1 MRVNLSIS
9 LALTAMLLPL
19 SCSKTDVQEGAGS
32 LPGNRVL
39 ELTVGSGPATKASA
53 GKTAWIPGR
62 DKILVS
68 FAQPT
73 ESGIAISEG
82 FYNIKN
88 SDGGTEPDGKPI
100 LWQNTNP
107 ASIYAWYWMSSNIS
121 EELYIS
127 DQSTPDRFKYYDVL
141 SASVSDV
148 EFGTRPNLNFSHAL
162 AKIRILWRDESLLRP
177 SYWRPAVRA
186 TNPKFFS
193 NSLEISLEKESTGLY
208 ALKAGGNAGWII
220 PYETEQMTWE
230 CLIPAQTISG
240 TAIKLML
247 QKGDETP
254 YESAVLIEETT
265 FEAGKT
271 YSYTLVSDPMNSK
284 VEVAVSNIHDWST
297 EENGGNLTLKELVR
311 LETAPA
317 KDGVIRIEKDADIT
331 GETENTVEI
340 ADGCKVDLWGVKIHG
355 GIITE
360 GNVTLNVHGY
370 DNLVETSEDGM
381 PGIWP
386 KSGGTLTI
394 KGTEE
399 FRQQW
404 SSQIEVYSKKDAAAI
419 GGGTNRPA
427 GNIIITGWLSVNI
440 VAGWLPSDGEQ
451 YTSDSRGAGIGG
463 GYDNAPCGDITIS
476 DGVRGAAVC
485 MGDGA
490 GIGGG
495 AKNSGCGNISIL
507 AARMDVYQY
516 DEGYGAAIGGGY
528 DNSPCGDISIAKG
541 NVDSTTNIDI
551 NNADRENVHR
561 NTKGSGIGGGVKNSG
576 CGTIDLSYG
585 YMLVFGPQEGSGIGD
600 GVDNSSCRGIFIRT
614 GIQTG
619 IRSIEVYTSEG
630 TSSTSGTLTFDGD
643 YTIKEPYNEYW
654 HYWAVYGK

>member
-162 AKIRILWRDESLLRP
+162 AKIRILWRDESLLQP

-208 ALKAGGNAGWII
+208 ALKAGGNAGWIT

-230 CLIPAQTISG
+230 CLIPSQTISG

-271 YSYTLVSDPMNSK
+271 YSYTLVSDPLNSK

-311 LETAPA
+311 LESAPA
-317 KDGVIRIEKDADIT
+317 KDGVIRIEKDVDIT

-340 ADGCKVDLWGVKIHG
+340 ADGCKVDLWEVKIRG

-614 GIQTG
+614 GI
-619 IRSIEVYTSEG
+619 RSIEIYTSEG

-643 YTIKEPYNEYW
+643 YTIKEPQNPWW
-654 HYWAVYGK
+654 HYWAVSGK

>member
-247 QKGDETP
+247 QKGDEPP
-254 YESAVLIEETT
+254 YESAVLIEDTT

-271 YSYTLVSDPMNSK
+271 YSYTLVSDPLNSK

-297 EENGGNLTLKELVR
+297 EESGGNLTLKELVR
-311 LETAPA
+311 LESAPA
-317 KDGVIRIEKDADIT
+317 KDGVIRIEKDVDIT

-355 GIITE
+355 GIIAE

-528 DNSPCGDISIAKG
+528 DNSPCGDISIVKG

-585 YMLVFGPQEGSGIGD
+585 YMLVFGPQEGAGIGD
-600 GVDNSSCRGIFIRT
+600 GVDNSPCQGIFIRT

-619 IRSIEVYTSEG
+619 IRSIEIYTSEG

>member
-19 SCSKTDVQEGAGS
+19 SCSKTDIQEGAGS

-53 GKTAWIPGR
+53 GKTAWIPWM

-107 ASIYAWYWMSSNIS
+107 ASIYAWYWPSSNIS
-121 EELYIS
+121 KKLYIS
-127 DQSTPDRFKYYDVL
+127 DQSTLHGFEHCDVL

-148 EFGTRPNLNFSHAL
+148 KFGTRPNLNFSHAL
-162 AKIRILWRDESLLRP
+162 AKIRILWRDESLLWP

-186 TNPKFFS
+186 TSPRFFS
-193 NSLEISLEKESTGLY
+193 NSLEMSLEKESTGLY
-208 ALKAGGNAGWII
+208 ALKAGGDAGWII

-240 TAIKLML
+240 TAIKLTL

-254 YESAVLIEETT
+254 YESAVFIEETT

-271 YSYTLVSDPMNSK
+271 YSYTLVSDPLNSK
-284 VEVAVSNIHDWST
+284 IEVAASSIHDWSS
-297 EENGGNLTLKELVR
+297 EENGGNLTLKKPVR

-317 KDGVIRIEKDADIT
+317 KDGVIRIEKDADIS

-355 GIITE
+355 GIIAE

-399 FRQQW
+399 FRQHW
-404 SSQIEVYSKKDAAAI
+404 PSQIEVYSKKDAAAI

-585 YMLVFGPQEGSGIGD
+585 YMLVFGPQEGAGIGD
-600 GVDNSSCRGIFIRT
+600 GVDNSPCRGIFIRT

-619 IRSIEVYTSEG
+619 IRSIEIYTSEG

>member
-193 NSLEISLEKESTGLY
+193 NSSEISLEKESTGLY

-247 QKGDETP
+247 QKGDEPP

-271 YSYTLVSDPMNSK
+271 YSYTLVSDPLNSK

-297 EENGGNLTLKELVR
+297 EESGGNLTLKELVR
-311 LETAPA
+311 LESAPA
-317 KDGVIRIEKDADIT
+317 KDGVIRIEKDVDIT

-340 ADGCKVDLWGVKIHG
+340 ADGCKVDLWEVKIRG

-614 GIQTG
+614 GI
-619 IRSIEVYTSEG
+619 RSIEIYTSEG

-643 YTIKEPYNEYW
+643 YTIKEPQNPWW
-654 HYWAVYGK
+654 HYWAVSGK

>member
-127 DQSTPDRFKYYDVL
+127 DQSTPDRFEYYDVL

-220 PYETEQMTWE
+220 PCETEQMTWE

-271 YSYTLVSDPMNSK
+271 YSYTLVNDPLNSK
-284 VEVAVSNIHDWST
+284 IEVAASSIHDWSS
-297 EENGGNLTLKELVR
+297 EENGGNLTLKKPVR

-317 KDGVIRIEKDADIT
+317 KDGVIRIEKDVDIT
-331 GETENTVEI
+331 GETKNTVEI
-340 ADGCKVDLWGVKIHG
+340 ADGCKVDLWEVKIRG

-614 GIQTG
+614 GI
-619 IRSIEVYTSEG
+619 RSIEIYTSEG

-643 YTIKEPYNEYW
+643 YTIKEPQNPWW
-654 HYWAVYGK
+654 HYWAVSGK

>member
-107 ASIYAWYWMSSNIS
+107 ASIYAWYWMSSHIS

-247 QKGDETP
+247 QKGDEPP

-271 YSYTLVSDPMNSK
+271 YSYTLVSDPLNSK
-284 VEVAVSNIHDWST
+284 VEVAVSNIHDWSA
-297 EENGGNLTLKELVR
+297 EESGGNLTLKELVR
-311 LETAPA
+311 LESAPA
-317 KDGVIRIEKDADIT
+317 KDGVIRIEKDVDIT

-340 ADGCKVDLWGVKIHG
+340 ADGCKVDLWEVKIRG

-614 GIQTG
+614 GI
-619 IRSIEVYTSEG
+619 RSIEIYTSEG

-643 YTIKEPYNEYW
+643 YTIKEPQNPWW
-654 HYWAVYGK
+654 HYWAVSGK

>member
-1 MRVNLSIS
+1 MRVNLPIS

-240 TAIKLML
+240 TAIKLTL

-271 YSYTLVSDPMNSK
+271 YSYTLVSDPLNSK

-311 LETAPA
+311 LESAPA
-317 KDGVIRIEKDADIT
+317 KDGVIRIEKDVDIT

-340 ADGCKVDLWGVKIHG
+340 ADGCKVDLWEVKIRG

-360 GNVTLNVHGY
+360 GDVTLNVHGY
-370 DNLVETSEDGM
+370 DNLVETSEEGM

-614 GIQTG
+614 GI
-619 IRSIEVYTSEG
+619 RSIEIYTSEG

-643 YTIKEPYNEYW
+643 YTIKEPQNPWW
-654 HYWAVYGK
+654 HYWAVSGK

>member
-19 SCSKTDVQEGAGS
+19 SCSKTDLQEGTGS

-53 GKTAWIPGR
+53 GKTAWIPGM

-107 ASIYAWYWMSSNIS
+107 ASIYAWYWPSSNIS
-121 EELYIS
+121 KKLYIS
-127 DQSTPDRFKYYDVL
+127 DQSTPHGFEHCDVL

-148 EFGTRPNLNFSHAL
+148 KFGTRPNLNFRHAL
-162 AKIRILWRDESLLRP
+162 AKIRILWRDESLLWP
-177 SYWRPAVRA
+177 SYRRPAVRA
-186 TNPKFFS
+186 TSPRFFS
-193 NSLEISLEKESTGLY
+193 NSLEMSLEKESTGLY
-208 ALKAGGNAGWII
+208 ALKAGGDAGWII

-240 TAIKLML
+240 TAIKLTL

-271 YSYTLVSDPMNSK
+271 YSYTLVSDPLNSK

-311 LETAPA
+311 LESAPA
-317 KDGVIRIEKDADIT
+317 KDGVIRIEKDVDIT

-340 ADGCKVDLWGVKIHG
+340 ADGCKVDLWEVKIRG

-360 GNVTLNVHGY
+360 GNVTLNVHGEKNY
-370 DNLVETSEDGM
+370 VETSKDGM

-394 KGTEE
+394 KGTEKQ
-399 FRQQW
+399 QQW
-404 SSQIEVYSKKDAAAI
+404 SSYIEVYSKKDAAAI

-427 GNIIITGWLSVNI
+427 GNIIITGWLSI
-440 VAGWLPSDGEQ
+440 IATGGFLPGTQ
-451 YTSDSRGAGIGG
+451 YTASHGAGIGG

-476 DGVRGAAVC
+476 DGVNMNAACGGEGAA
-485 MGDGA
+485 
-490 GIGGG
+490 IGGG

-507 AARMDVYQY
+507 AARMYISQVY
-516 DEGYGAAIGGGY
+516 GYGAAIGGGY
-528 DNSPCGDISIAKG
+528 DNSPCGAISIEKG
-541 NVDSTTNIDI
+541 NVDDYTTYIIVNSTD
-551 NNADRENVHR
+551 AENTIR
-561 NTKGSGIGGGVKNSG
+561 NVKGSGIGGGVKSSG
-576 CGTIDLSYG
+576 CGTIDFSYG
-585 YMLVFGPQEGSGIGD
+585 YVEIFGPQEGPGIGD
-600 GVDNSSCRGIFIRT
+600 GIYNSPCQGIFIRT
-614 GIQTG
+614 GI
-619 IRSIEVYTSEG
+619 RHIEVLTDKG
-630 TSSTSGTLTFDGD
+630 SSATSGTLTIDDGF
-643 YTIKEPYNEYW
+643 TVNEPYHPYRYHW
-654 HYWAVYGK
+654 LVD

>member
-177 SYWRPAVRA
+177 SYWRPAVLA

-208 ALKAGGNAGWII
+208 ALKAGGDAGWII

-240 TAIKLML
+240 TAIKLTL

-271 YSYTLVSDPMNSK
+271 YSYTLVSDPLNSK
-284 VEVAVSNIHDWST
+284 VEVAVSNIHDWSA

-311 LETAPA
+311 LESAPA
-317 KDGVIRIEKDADIT
+317 KDGVIRIEKDVDIT

-340 ADGCKVDLWGVKIHG
+340 ADGCKVDLWEVKIRG

-614 GIQTG
+614 GI
-619 IRSIEVYTSEG
+619 RSIEIYTSEG

-643 YTIKEPYNEYW
+643 YTIKEPQNPWW
-654 HYWAVYGK
+654 HYWAVSGK

>member
-19 SCSKTDVQEGAGS
+19 SCSKTDVQEGAES

-53 GKTAWIPGR
+53 GKTAWIPWM

-107 ASIYAWYWMSSNIS
+107 ASIYAWYWPSSNIS
-121 EELYIS
+121 KKLYIS
-127 DQSTPDRFKYYDVL
+127 DQSTPHGFEYCDVL

-148 EFGTRPNLNFSHAL
+148 KFGTRPNLNFSHAL
-162 AKIRILWRDESLLRP
+162 AKIRILWRDESLLWP

-186 TNPKFFS
+186 TSPRFFS
-193 NSLEISLEKESTGLY
+193 NSLEMSLEKESTGLY
-208 ALKAGGNAGWII
+208 ALKAGGDAGWII

-240 TAIKLML
+240 TAIKLTL

-254 YESAVLIEETT
+254 YESAVFIEETT

-271 YSYTLVSDPMNSK
+271 YSYTLVSDPLNSK
-284 VEVAVSNIHDWST
+284 VEVAASSIHDWSS
-297 EENGGNLTLKELVR
+297 EENGGNLTLKKPVR

-355 GIITE
+355 GIIAE

-399 FRQQW
+399 FRQHW
-404 SSQIEVYSKKDAAAI
+404 PSQIEVYSKKDAAAI

-585 YMLVFGPQEGSGIGD
+585 YMLVFGPQEGAGIGD
-600 GVDNSSCRGIFIRT
+600 GVDNSPCQGIFIRT

-619 IRSIEVYTSEG
+619 IRSIEIYTSEG

>member
-1 MRVNLSIS
+1 MRVKYSIS
-9 LALTAMLLPL
+9 LALSVMLLPL
-19 SCSKTDVQEGAGS
+19 SCTKTDVQDGTAASTGIR
-32 LPGNRVL
+32 PL

-53 GKTAWIPGR
+53 GKTAWIPGT
-62 DKILVS
+62 DMIHVT

-107 ASIYAWYWMSSNIS
+107 ASIYAWYWPSSNIS
-121 EELYIS
+121 KKLYIS
-127 DQSTPDRFKYYDVL
+127 DQSTPHGFEHCDVL

-148 EFGTRPNLNFSHAL
+148 KFGTRPNLNFSHAL
-162 AKIRILWRDESLLRP
+162 AKIRILWRDESLLWP

-186 TNPKFFS
+186 TSPRFFS
-193 NSLEISLEKESTGLY
+193 NSLEMSLEKESTGLY
-208 ALKAGGNAGWII
+208 ALKAGGDAGWII

-240 TAIKLML
+240 TAIKLTL

-271 YSYTLVSDPMNSK
+271 YSYTLVNDPLNSK
-284 VEVAVSNIHDWST
+284 IEVAASSIHDWSS
-297 EENGGNLTLKELVR
+297 EENGGNLTLRKPVR

-585 YMLVFGPQEGSGIGD
+585 YMLVFGPQEGAGIGD
-600 GVDNSSCRGIFIRT
+600 GVDNSPCQGIFIRT

-619 IRSIEVYTSEG
+619 IRSIEIYTSEG

>member
-127 DQSTPDRFKYYDVL
+127 DQSTPDRFKDYDVL

-247 QKGDETP
+247 QKGDEPP

-271 YSYTLVSDPMNSK
+271 YSYTLVSDPLNSK

-297 EENGGNLTLKELVR
+297 EESGGNLTLKELVR
-311 LETAPA
+311 LESAPA
-317 KDGVIRIEKDADIT
+317 KDGVIRIEKDVDIT

-340 ADGCKVDLWGVKIHG
+340 ADGCKVDLWEVKIRG

-614 GIQTG
+614 GI
-619 IRSIEVYTSEG
+619 RSIEIYTSEG

-643 YTIKEPYNEYW
+643 YTIKEPQNPWW
-654 HYWAVYGK
+654 HYWAVSGK

>member
-127 DQSTPDRFKYYDVL
+127 DQSTPDRFEYYDVL

-208 ALKAGGNAGWII
+208 ALKAGGNAGWIT

-247 QKGDETP
+247 QKGDEPP

-271 YSYTLVSDPMNSK
+271 YSYTLVSDPLNSK

-297 EENGGNLTLKELVR
+297 EESGGNLTLKELVR
-311 LETAPA
+311 LESAPA
-317 KDGVIRIEKDADIT
+317 KDGVIRIEKDVDIT

-340 ADGCKVDLWGVKIHG
+340 ADGCKVDLWEVKIRG

-614 GIQTG
+614 GI
-619 IRSIEVYTSEG
+619 RSIEIYTSEG

-643 YTIKEPYNEYW
+643 YTIKEPQNPWW
-654 HYWAVYGK
+654 HYWAVSVK

>member
-240 TAIKLML
+240 TAIKLTL

-271 YSYTLVSDPMNSK
+271 YSYTLVSDPLNSK

-311 LETAPA
+311 LESAPA
-317 KDGVIRIEKDADIT
+317 KDGVIRIEKDVDIT

-340 ADGCKVDLWGVKIHG
+340 ADGCKVDLWEVKIRG

-614 GIQTG
+614 GI
-619 IRSIEVYTSEG
+619 RSIEIYTSEG

-643 YTIKEPYNEYW
+643 YTIKEPQNPWW
-654 HYWAVYGK
+654 HYWAVSGK

>member
-1 MRVNLSIS
+1 M
-9 LALTAMLLPL
+9 
-19 SCSKTDVQEGAGS
+19 
-32 LPGNRVL
+32 
-39 ELTVGSGPATKASA
+39 
-53 GKTAWIPGR
+53 
-62 DKILVS
+62 
-68 FAQPT
+68 
-73 ESGIAISEG
+73 
-82 FYNIKN
+82 
-88 SDGGTEPDGKPI
+88 
-100 LWQNTNP
+100 
-107 ASIYAWYWMSSNIS
+107 
-121 EELYIS
+121 
-127 DQSTPDRFKYYDVL
+127 
-141 SASVSDV
+141 
-148 EFGTRPNLNFSHAL
+148 
-162 AKIRILWRDESLLRP
+162 
-177 SYWRPAVRA
+177 
-186 TNPKFFS
+186 
-193 NSLEISLEKESTGLY
+193 SLEKESTGLY
-208 ALKAGGNAGWII
+208 ALKAGGDAGWII

-240 TAIKLML
+240 TAIKLTL

-271 YSYTLVSDPMNSK
+271 YSYTLVSDPLNSK
-284 VEVAVSNIHDWST
+284 IEVAASSIHDWSS
-297 EENGGNLTLKELVR
+297 EENGGNLTLKKPVR

-355 GIITE
+355 GIIAE

-585 YMLVFGPQEGSGIGD
+585 YMLVFGPQEGAGIGD
-600 GVDNSSCRGIFIRT
+600 GVDNSPCQGIFIRT

-619 IRSIEVYTSEG
+619 IRSIEIYTSEG

>member
-240 TAIKLML
+240 TAIKLTL

-271 YSYTLVSDPMNSK
+271 YSYTLVSDPLNSK
-284 VEVAVSNIHDWST
+284 VEVAVSNIHDWSS
-297 EENGGNLTLKELVR
+297 EENGGNLTLRKPIR
-311 LETAPA
+311 LETAPT
-317 KDGVIRIEKDADIT
+317 KDGVIRIETDADIT

-340 ADGCKVDLWGVKIHG
+340 ADGCKVDLWEVKIRG

-360 GNVTLNVHGY
+360 GNVTLNVHGEKNY
-370 DNLVETSEDGM
+370 VETSKDGM

-394 KGTEE
+394 KGTEKQ
-399 FRQQW
+399 QQW
-404 SSQIEVYSKKDAAAI
+404 SSYIEVYSKKDAAAI

-427 GNIIITGWLSVNI
+427 GNIIITGWLSI
-440 VAGWLPSDGEQ
+440 VATGGFLPGTQ
-451 YTSDSRGAGIGG
+451 YTASHGACIGG

-476 DGVRGAAVC
+476 DGVNMNAACGGEGAA
-485 MGDGA
+485 
-490 GIGGG
+490 IGGG

-507 AARMDVYQY
+507 AARMYISQVY
-516 DEGYGAAIGGGY
+516 GYGAAIGGGY
-528 DNSPCGDISIAKG
+528 DNSPCGAISIEKG
-541 NVDSTTNIDI
+541 NVDDYTTYIIVNSTD
-551 NNADRENVHR
+551 AENTIR
-561 NTKGSGIGGGVKNSG
+561 NVKGSGIGGGVKSSG
-576 CGTIDLSYG
+576 CGTIDFSYG
-585 YMLVFGPQEGSGIGD
+585 YVEIFGPQEGPGIGD
-600 GVDNSSCRGIFIRT
+600 GIDNSPCQGIFIRT
-614 GIQTG
+614 GI
-619 IRSIEVYTSEG
+619 RHIEVLTDKG
-630 TSSTSGTLTFDGD
+630 SSATSGTLIIDDGF
-643 YTIKEPYNEYW
+643 TVNEPYNQYRYHWLVE
-654 HYWAVYGK
+654 

>member
-247 QKGDETP
+247 QKGDEPP

-271 YSYTLVSDPMNSK
+271 YSYTLVSDPLNSK

-297 EENGGNLTLKELVR
+297 EESGGNLTLKELVR
-311 LETAPA
+311 LESAPA
-317 KDGVIRIEKDADIT
+317 KDGVIRIEKDVDIT

-340 ADGCKVDLWGVKIHG
+340 ADGCKVDLWEVKIRG

-370 DNLVETSEDGM
+370 DNLVETSEYGM

>member
-193 NSLEISLEKESTGLY
+193 NSLEIRLEKESTGLY

-247 QKGDETP
+247 QKGDEPP

-271 YSYTLVSDPMNSK
+271 YSYTLVSDPLNSK

-297 EENGGNLTLKELVR
+297 EESGGNLTLKELVR
-311 LETAPA
+311 LESAPA
-317 KDGVIRIEKDADIT
+317 KDGVIRIEKDVDIT

-340 ADGCKVDLWGVKIHG
+340 ADGCKVDLWEVKIRG

>member
-186 TNPKFFS
+186 TNPRFFS

-247 QKGDETP
+247 QKGDEPP

-271 YSYTLVSDPMNSK
+271 YSYTLVSDPLNSK

-297 EENGGNLTLKELVR
+297 EESGGNLTLKELVR
-311 LETAPA
+311 LESAPA
-317 KDGVIRIEKDADIT
+317 KDGVIRIEKDVDIT

-340 ADGCKVDLWGVKIHG
+340 ADGCKVDLWEVKIRG

-614 GIQTG
+614 GI
-619 IRSIEVYTSEG
+619 RSIEIYTSEG

-643 YTIKEPYNEYW
+643 YTIKEPQNPWW
-654 HYWAVYGK
+654 HYWAVSGK

>member
-186 TNPKFFS
+186 TNPRFFS
-193 NSLEISLEKESTGLY
+193 NSLEMSLEKESTGLY
-208 ALKAGGNAGWII
+208 ALKAGGDAGWIV

-240 TAIKLML
+240 TAIKLTL

-271 YSYTLVSDPMNSK
+271 YSYTLVSDPLNSK

-297 EENGGNLTLKELVR
+297 EESGGNLTLKELVR
-311 LETAPA
+311 LESAPA
-317 KDGVIRIEKDADIT
+317 KDGVIRIEKDVDIT

-340 ADGCKVDLWGVKIHG
+340 ADGCKVDLWEVKIRG

-614 GIQTG
+614 GI
-619 IRSIEVYTSEG
+619 RSIEIYTSEG

-643 YTIKEPYNEYW
+643 YTIKEPQNPWW
-654 HYWAVYGK
+654 HYWAVSGK

>member
-19 SCSKTDVQEGAGS
+19 SCSKTDVQEGTGS

-247 QKGDETP
+247 QKGDEPP

-271 YSYTLVSDPMNSK
+271 YSYTLVSDPLNSK

-297 EENGGNLTLKELVR
+297 EESGGNLTLKELVR

-614 GIQTG
+614 GI
-619 IRSIEVYTSEG
+619 RSIEIYTSEG

>member
-19 SCSKTDVQEGAGS
+19 SCSKTDIQEGAGS

-186 TNPKFFS
+186 TNPNFFS

-247 QKGDETP
+247 QKGDEPP

-271 YSYTLVSDPMNSK
+271 YSYTLVSDPLNSK

-297 EENGGNLTLKELVR
+297 EESGGNLTLKELVR
-311 LETAPA
+311 LESAPA
-317 KDGVIRIEKDADIT
+317 KDGVIRIEKDVDIT

-340 ADGCKVDLWGVKIHG
+340 ADGCKVDLWEVKIRG

-614 GIQTG
+614 GI
-619 IRSIEVYTSEG
+619 RSIEIYTSEG

>member
-121 EELYIS
+121 EELHIS

-247 QKGDETP
+247 QKGDEPP

-271 YSYTLVSDPMNSK
+271 YSYTLVSDPLNSK

-311 LETAPA
+311 LESAPA
-317 KDGVIRIEKDADIT
+317 KDGVIRIEKDVDIT

-340 ADGCKVDLWGVKIHG
+340 ADGCKVDLWEVKIRG

-614 GIQTG
+614 GI
-619 IRSIEVYTSEG
+619 RSIEIYTSEG

-643 YTIKEPYNEYW
+643 YTIKEPQNPWW
-654 HYWAVYGK
+654 HYWAVSGK

>member
-107 ASIYAWYWMSSNIS
+107 ASIHAWYWPSGDFSAKID
-121 EELYIS
+121 IS
-127 DQSTPDRFKYYDVL
+127 DQSTPEKVRAVDAL

-148 EFGTRPNLNFSHAL
+148 KFGTKPNLSFGHAL
-162 AKIRILWRDESLLRP
+162 AKIRILWRDESILW
-177 SYWRPAVRA
+177 SNWR
-186 TNPKFFS
+186 NPEVLASNARFFS
-193 NSLEISLEKESTGLY
+193 NSMEVSLEKESTGLY
-208 ALKAGGNAGWII
+208 ALKAGGDAGWIV

-585 YMLVFGPQEGSGIGD
+585 YMLVFGPQEGAGIGD
-600 GVDNSSCRGIFIRT
+600 GVDNSPCQGIFIRT

-619 IRSIEVYTSEG
+619 IRSIEIYTSEG

>member
-9 LALTAMLLPL
+9 LALAAILLPL

-88 SDGGTEPDGKPI
+88 SDGGTEPDGKPV

-107 ASIYAWYWMSSNIS
+107 AAIHAWYWPSGDFSAKID
-121 EELYIS
+121 IS
-127 DQSTPDRFKYYDVL
+127 DQSTPEKVMAVDAL

-148 EFGTRPNLNFSHAL
+148 KFGTKPNLSFGHAL
-162 AKIRILWRDESLLRP
+162 AKIRILWRDESILW
-177 SYWRPAVRA
+177 SNWR
-186 TNPKFFS
+186 NPEVLASNARFFS
-193 NSLEISLEKESTGLY
+193 NSMEVSLEKESTGLY
-208 ALKAGGNAGWII
+208 ALKAGGDAGWIV

-240 TAIKLML
+240 TAIKLTL

-271 YSYTLVSDPMNSK
+271 YSYTLVSDPLNSK
-284 VEVAVSNIHDWST
+284 VEVAVSNIHDWSS
-297 EENGGNLTLKELVR
+297 EENGGNLTLRKPVR
-311 LETAPA
+311 LETAPT
-317 KDGVIRIEKDADIT
+317 KDGVIRIETDADIT

-451 YTSDSRGAGIGG
+451 YTSDSR
-463 GYDNAPCGDITIS
+463 
-476 DGVRGAAVC
+476 
-485 MGDGA
+485 GA

-654 HYWAVYGK
+654 HYWAVSGK

>member
-186 TNPKFFS
+186 TDPRFFS

-240 TAIKLML
+240 TAIKLTL

-271 YSYTLVSDPMNSK
+271 YSYTLVSDPLNSK

-297 EENGGNLTLKELVR
+297 EESGGNLTLKELVR
-311 LETAPA
+311 LESAPA
-317 KDGVIRIEKDADIT
+317 KDGVIRIEKDVDIT

-340 ADGCKVDLWGVKIHG
+340 ADGCKVDLWEVKIRG

-360 GNVTLNVHGY
+360 GNVTLYVHGY

-614 GIQTG
+614 GI
-619 IRSIEVYTSEG
+619 RSIEIYTSEG

-643 YTIKEPYNEYW
+643 YTIKEPQNPWW
-654 HYWAVYGK
+654 HYWAVSGK

>member
-39 ELTVGSGPATKASA
+39 ELTVGSGPATKVSA

-68 FAQPT
+68 FAQPA
-73 ESGIAISEG
+73 ENGISISEG

-121 EELYIS
+121 EELYIA

-247 QKGDETP
+247 QKGDEPP

-271 YSYTLVSDPMNSK
+271 YSYTLVSDPLNSK

-297 EENGGNLTLKELVR
+297 EESGGNLTLKELVR
-311 LETAPA
+311 LESAPA
-317 KDGVIRIEKDADIT
+317 KDGVIRIEKDVDIT

-340 ADGCKVDLWGVKIHG
+340 ADGCKVDLWEVKIRG

-585 YMLVFGPQEGSGIGD
+585 YMLVFGPQEGAGIGD
-600 GVDNSSCRGIFIRT
+600 GVDNSPCQGIFIRT
-614 GIQTG
+614 GI
-619 IRSIEVYTSEG
+619 RSIEIYTSEG

-643 YTIKEPYNEYW
+643 YTIKEPQNPWW
-654 HYWAVYGK
+654 HYWAVSGK

>member
-240 TAIKLML
+240 TAIKLTL

-271 YSYTLVSDPMNSK
+271 YSYTLVSDPLNSK

-311 LETAPA
+311 LESAPA
-317 KDGVIRIEKDADIT
+317 KDGVIRIEKDVDIT
-331 GETENTVEI
+331 GETKNTVEI
-340 ADGCKVDLWGVKIHG
+340 ADGCKVDLWEVKIRG

-370 DNLVETSEDGM
+370 DNLVETSEEGM

-585 YMLVFGPQEGSGIGD
+585 YMLVFGPQEGAGIGD

-614 GIQTG
+614 GI
-619 IRSIEVYTSEG
+619 RSIEIYTSEG

-643 YTIKEPYNEYW
+643 YTIKEPQNPWW
-654 HYWAVYGK
+654 HYWAVSGK

>member
-127 DQSTPDRFKYYDVL
+127 DQSTPDRFEYYDVL

-220 PYETEQMTWE
+220 PCETEQMTWE

-271 YSYTLVSDPMNSK
+271 YSYTLVSDPLNSK
-284 VEVAVSNIHDWST
+284 VEVAVSNIHDWSS

-311 LETAPA
+311 LESTPA
-317 KDGVIRIEKDADIT
+317 KDGVIRIEKDVDIT
-331 GETENTVEI
+331 GETKNTVEI
-340 ADGCKVDLWGVKIHG
+340 ADGCKVDLWEVKIRG

-614 GIQTG
+614 GI
-619 IRSIEVYTSEG
+619 RSIEIYTSEG

-643 YTIKEPYNEYW
+643 YTIKEPQNPWW
-654 HYWAVYGK
+654 HYWAVSGK

>member
-186 TNPKFFS
+186 TNPRFFS

-208 ALKAGGNAGWII
+208 SLKAGGDAGWII

-297 EENGGNLTLKELVR
+297 EESGGNLTLKELVR
-311 LETAPA
+311 LESAPA
-317 KDGVIRIEKDADIT
+317 KDGVIRIEKDVDIT

-340 ADGCKVDLWGVKIHG
+340 ADGCKVDLWEVKIRG

-614 GIQTG
+614 GI
-619 IRSIEVYTSEG
+619 RSIEIYTSEG

-643 YTIKEPYNEYW
+643 YTIKEPQNPWW
-654 HYWAVYGK
+654 HYWAVSGK

>member
-127 DQSTPDRFKYYDVL
+127 DQGTPDRFKYYDVL

-186 TNPKFFS
+186 TNPRFFS

-247 QKGDETP
+247 QKGDEPP

-271 YSYTLVSDPMNSK
+271 YSYTLVSDPLNSK

-297 EENGGNLTLKELVR
+297 EESGGNLTLKELVR
-311 LETAPA
+311 LESAPA
-317 KDGVIRIEKDADIT
+317 KDGVIRIEKDVDIT

-340 ADGCKVDLWGVKIHG
+340 ADGCKVDLWEVKIRG

-614 GIQTG
+614 GI
-619 IRSIEVYTSEG
+619 RSIEIYTSEG

-643 YTIKEPYNEYW
+643 YTIKEPQNPWW
-654 HYWAVYGK
+654 HYWAVSGK

>member
-19 SCSKTDVQEGAGS
+19 SCSKTDVQEGTGS

-107 ASIYAWYWMSSNIS
+107 ASIYAWYWPSSNIS

-127 DQSTPDRFKYYDVL
+127 DQSTPNRFEYYDVL

-186 TNPKFFS
+186 TNPRFFS
-193 NSLEISLEKESTGLY
+193 NSLEMNLEKESTGLY
-208 ALKAGGNAGWII
+208 GLKAGGDAGWII

-240 TAIKLML
+240 TAIKLTL

-271 YSYTLVSDPMNSK
+271 YSYTLVSDPLNSK

-311 LETAPA
+311 LESAPA
-317 KDGVIRIEKDADIT
+317 KDGVIRIEKDVDIT
-331 GETENTVEI
+331 GETKNTVEI
-340 ADGCKVDLWGVKIHG
+340 ADGCKVDLWEVKIRG

-614 GIQTG
+614 GI
-619 IRSIEVYTSEG
+619 RSIEIYTSEG

-643 YTIKEPYNEYW
+643 YTIKEPQNPWW
-654 HYWAVYGK
+654 HYWAVSGK

>member
-186 TNPKFFS
+186 TNPQFFS
-193 NSLEISLEKESTGLY
+193 NSLKISLEKESTGLY

-247 QKGDETP
+247 QKGDEPP

-271 YSYTLVSDPMNSK
+271 YSYTLVSDPLNSK
-284 VEVAVSNIHDWST
+284 VEVAVSNIHDWSS

-311 LETAPA
+311 LESAPA
-317 KDGVIRIEKDADIT
+317 KDGVIRIEKDVDIT

-340 ADGCKVDLWGVKIHG
+340 ADGCKVDLWEVKIRG

-614 GIQTG
+614 GI
-619 IRSIEVYTSEG
+619 RSIEIYTSEG

-643 YTIKEPYNEYW
+643 YTIKEPQNPWW
-654 HYWAVYGK
+654 HYWAVSGK

>member
-127 DQSTPDRFKYYDVL
+127 DQSTPDRFEYYDVL

-186 TNPKFFS
+186 TYPKFFS

-208 ALKAGGNAGWII
+208 ALKAGGNAGWIT

-271 YSYTLVSDPMNSK
+271 YSYTLVSDPLNSK

-311 LETAPA
+311 LESAPA
-317 KDGVIRIEKDADIT
+317 KDGVIRIEKDVDIT

-340 ADGCKVDLWGVKIHG
+340 ADGCKVDLWEVKIRG

-614 GIQTG
+614 GI
-619 IRSIEVYTSEG
+619 RSIEIYTSEG

-643 YTIKEPYNEYW
+643 YTIKEPQNPWW
-654 HYWAVYGK
+654 HYWAVSGK

>member
-1 MRVNLSIS
+1 MRVKYSIS
-9 LALTAMLLPL
+9 LALSVMLLPL
-19 SCSKTDVQEGAGS
+19 SCTKTDVQDGTAANTGIR
-32 LPGNRVL
+32 PL
-39 ELTVGSGPATKASA
+39 ELTVGSGPATKVSA
-53 GKTAWIPGR
+53 GKTAWIPWM

-107 ASIYAWYWMSSNIS
+107 ASIYAWYWPSSNIS
-121 EELYIS
+121 KKLYIS
-127 DQSTPDRFKYYDVL
+127 DQSTPHGFEYCDVL

-148 EFGTRPNLNFSHAL
+148 KFGTRPNLNFSHAL
-162 AKIRILWRDESLLRP
+162 AKIRILWRDESLLWP
-177 SYWRPAVRA
+177 SYRRAAVQA
-186 TNPKFFS
+186 TSPRFFS
-193 NSLEISLEKESTGLY
+193 NSLEMSLEKESTGLY
-208 ALKAGGNAGWII
+208 AMKAGGDAGWII

-240 TAIKLML
+240 TAIKLTL

-271 YSYTLVSDPMNSK
+271 YSYTLVSDPLNSK
-284 VEVAVSNIHDWST
+284 VEVAASSIHDWSS
-297 EENGGNLTLKELVR
+297 EENGGNLTLKKPVR

-355 GIITE
+355 GIIAE

-399 FRQQW
+399 FRQHW
-404 SSQIEVYSKKDAAAI
+404 PSQIEVYSKKDAAAI

-585 YMLVFGPQEGSGIGD
+585 YMLVFGPQEGAGIGD
-600 GVDNSSCRGIFIRT
+600 GVDNSPCQGIFIRT

>member
-53 GKTAWIPGR
+53 GKTAWIPGM

-107 ASIYAWYWMSSNIS
+107 ASIYAWYWPSSNIS
-121 EELYIS
+121 KKLYIS
-127 DQSTPDRFKYYDVL
+127 DQSTPDGFEHCDVL

-177 SYWRPAVRA
+177 SYWRPAVLA
-186 TNPKFFS
+186 TNPRFFS
-193 NSLEISLEKESTGLY
+193 NSLEMSLEKESTGLY
-208 ALKAGGNAGWII
+208 ALKAGGDAGWII

-240 TAIKLML
+240 TAIKLTL

-271 YSYTLVSDPMNSK
+271 YSYTLVSDPLNSK
-284 VEVAVSNIHDWST
+284 VEVAASSIHDWSS
-297 EENGGNLTLKELVR
+297 EENGGNLTLKKPVR

-355 GIITE
+355 GIIAE

-399 FRQQW
+399 FRQHW
-404 SSQIEVYSKKDAAAI
+404 PSQIEVYSKKDAAAI

-585 YMLVFGPQEGSGIGD
+585 YMLVFGPQEGAGIGD
-600 GVDNSSCRGIFIRT
+600 GVDNSPCQGIFIRT

-619 IRSIEVYTSEG
+619 IRSIEIYTSEG

>member
-88 SDGGTEPDGKPI
+88 SDGGTEPDGKPV

-107 ASIYAWYWMSSNIS
+107 AAIHAWYWPSGDFSAKID
-121 EELYIS
+121 IS
-127 DQSTPDRFKYYDVL
+127 DQSTPEKVRAVDAL

-148 EFGTRPNLNFSHAL
+148 KFGTKPNLSFGHAL
-162 AKIRILWRDESLLRP
+162 AKIRILWRDESILW
-177 SYWRPAVRA
+177 SNWR
-186 TNPKFFS
+186 NPEVLASNARFFS
-193 NSLEISLEKESTGLY
+193 NSMEVSLEKESTGLY
-208 ALKAGGNAGWII
+208 ALKAGGDAGWIV

-240 TAIKLML
+240 TAIKLTL

-271 YSYTLVSDPMNSK
+271 YSYTLISDPLNSK
-284 VEVAVSNIHDWST
+284 VEVAVSNIHDWSS
-297 EENGGNLTLKELVR
+297 EENGGNLTLRKPVR
-311 LETAPA
+311 LETAPT
-317 KDGVIRIEKDADIT
+317 KDGVIRIETDADIT

-495 AKNSGCGNISIL
+495 
-507 AARMDVYQY
+507 
-516 DEGYGAAIGGGY
+516 
-528 DNSPCGDISIAKG
+528 
-541 NVDSTTNIDI
+541 
-551 NNADRENVHR
+551 
-561 NTKGSGIGGGVKNSG
+561 VKNSG

-585 YMLVFGPQEGSGIGD
+585 YMLVFGPQEGAGIGD
-600 GVDNSSCRGIFIRT
+600 GVDNSPCQGIFIRT

-619 IRSIEVYTSEG
+619 IRSIEIYTSEG
-630 TSSTSGTLTFDGD
+630 TSST
-643 YTIKEPYNEYW
+643 
-654 HYWAVYGK
+654 